1 MVLQW
6 MKTQLKTYST
16 MKVKIKILT
25 GCHAMHHIGTKLA
38 TLIATFISLPVR
50 ISSNK

>member
-16 MKVKIKILT
+16 TKVKIKILT
-25 GCHAMHHIGTKLA
+25 GCHVMHHTETKSA
-38 TLIATFISLPVR
+38 TLIATFISLPVK